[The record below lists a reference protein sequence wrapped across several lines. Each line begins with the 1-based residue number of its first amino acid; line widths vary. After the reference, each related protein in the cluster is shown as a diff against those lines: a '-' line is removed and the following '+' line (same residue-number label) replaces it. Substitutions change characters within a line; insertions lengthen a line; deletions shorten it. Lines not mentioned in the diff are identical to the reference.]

1 MNLYSRKQ
9 KWKYVLALIALIIVA
24 GTIWYASYIAAE
36 VQLEERQKIKLW
48 SQAIKKK
55 ADLVKLTNQS
65 FSALSEKETENV
77 ELWASATISIGKE
90 NSDYEFAFGIIE
102 KNVDTLYRKDNIPL
116 LLTDENSFFLSSVN
130 MPEITIY
137 EKQEQEIKARVNEFS
152 KQALA
157 GFSGA
162 EELLNNE
169 TKKLEGV
176 QFQKDTFISNRIISW
191 GKKNEPIEIEFA
203 KNKSQKVY
211 YDYSREFYDLQK
223 KRDSLVKS
231 FNYDLISNSAMVP
244 VVFVD
249 AETNDIIATNISES
263 QLSERIEQMKYE
275 NTPISIDLGD
285 ARKGIIYFQESLTLK
300 QLRYFPY
307 IMLAV
312 IAAFLLVAYLL
323 FSTFR
328 RAEQN
333 QVWVGMAK
341 ETAHQLG
348 TPLSSLM
355 ALNEILKEQGVKE
368 EAIVEMN
375 KDIHRL
381 ETITER
387 FSKIGSDAVLK
398 NEEVI
403 DVIRQNLNYLKSR
416 ISKKIRI
423 EVITTKKEVKTMLNK
438 PLFEWVIENLTK
450 NAVDA
455 MQGEGDLTFTIG
467 NDNNQVFID
476 VSDTGKGIS
485 GNNTKAVFEPGYTT
499 KTRGW
504 GLGLS
509 LAKRIIEDH
518 HKGKIYIKETELN
531 KGTTFRILLPSS
543 NIS

>member
-9 KWKYVLALIALIIVA
+9 KWKYALAFIALIIVA
-24 GTIWYASYIAAE
+24 GTIWYASYIASK

-77 ELWASATISIGKE
+77 ELWASATLSIGKE

-102 KNVDTLYRKDNIPL
+102 KNVDTTFRKDNIPL
-116 LLTDENSFFLSSVN
+116 LLTDENSSYLSAVN
-130 MPEITIY
+130 ISEINEY
-137 EKQEQEIKARVNEFS
+137 EKKEKALNKKVDEFS
-152 KQALA
+152 KQADA

-162 EELLNNE
+162 NELLAIE
-169 TKKLEGV
+169 LKKLETIK
-176 QFQKDTFISNRIISW
+176 FQKDSFVNNCISSW
-191 GKKNEPIEIEFA
+191 GERNEPIEIAFA

-211 YDYSREFYDLQK
+211 YDYSKAFYELQR

-231 FNYDLISNSAMVP
+231 FEQDLTSNSAMVP
-244 VVFVD
+244 VVFAD
-249 AETNDIIATNISES
+249 AETEEIIATNVSKGLISK
-263 QLSERIEQMKYE
+263 RIKQMKYE
-275 NTPISIDLGD
+275 NEPINIDLGD
-285 ARKGIIYFQESLTLK
+285 GRIGIIYFQESLTLK
-300 QLRYFPY
+300 QLRFFPY
-307 IMLAV
+307 IMLGV

-355 ALNEILKEQGVKE
+355 ALQEILKAQGVQE
-368 EAIVEMN
+368 DAIAEMN

-387 FSKIGSDAVLK
+387 FSKIGSDTLLTE
-398 NEEVI
+398 EEVNN
-403 DVIRQNLNYLKSR
+403 VIIQNINYLKTR
-416 ISKKIRI
+416 ISKKVDI
-423 EVITTKKEVKTMLNK
+423 EILNQYNELKVKLNK
-438 PLFEWVIENLTK
+438 ALFDWVIENLTK
-450 NAVDA
+450 NAVDS
-455 MQGEGDLTFTIG
+455 MQGEGKLIISTGIE
-467 NDNNQVFID
+467 NEQVYID
-476 VSDTGKGIS
+476 ISDTGKGIS
-485 GNNTKAVFEPGYTT
+485 SNNTKAVFEPGFTT
-499 KTRGW
+499 KQRGW

-518 HKGKIYIKETELN
+518 HNGKIFIKDTELN
-531 KGTTFRILLPSS
+531 KGTTFRITLPT
-543 NIS
+543 

>member
-24 GTIWYASYIAAE
+24 GTIWYASYIASE

-130 MPEITIY
+130 MPEITVY
-137 EKQEQEIKARVNEFS
+137 EKKEKEIKARVNEFS

-169 TKKLEGV
+169 VKKLEGV

-249 AETNDIIATNISES
+249 AETNDIIATNIPEA
-263 QLSERIEQMKYE
+263 QLSKRIEQMKYE

-355 ALNEILKEQGVKE
+355 ALNEILKEQGVNE
-368 EAIVEMN
+368 AAIVEMN

-423 EVITTKKEVKTMLNK
+423 EVIATKKEVKTMLNK

-450 NAVDA
+450 NAVDT

-467 NDNNQVFID
+467 NDNDQVFID

>member
-9 KWKYVLALIALIIVA
+9 KWKYALAFIALIIVA
-24 GTIWYASYIAAE
+24 GTIWYASYIASK

-77 ELWASATISIGKE
+77 ELWASATLSIGKE

-102 KNVDTLYRKDNIPL
+102 KNVDTTYRKDNIPL
-116 LLTDENSFFLSSVN
+116 LLTDENSSYLSAVN
-130 MPEITIY
+130 ISEINEY
-137 EKQEQEIKARVNEFS
+137 EKKEKALNEKVDEFS
-152 KQALA
+152 KQADA

-162 EELLNNE
+162 NELLAIE
-169 TKKLEGV
+169 LKQLEKIK
-176 QFQKDTFISNRIISW
+176 FQKDSFVNNCISSW
-191 GKKNEPIEIEFA
+191 GERNEPIEIAFA

-211 YDYSREFYDLQK
+211 YDYSKAFYELQR

-231 FNYDLISNSAMVP
+231 FEQDLTSNSAMVP
-244 VVFVD
+244 VVFAD
-249 AETNDIIATNISES
+249 AETEEIIATNVSKGLISK
-263 QLSERIEQMKYE
+263 RIKQMKYE
-275 NTPISIDLGD
+275 NEPINIDLGD
-285 ARKGIIYFQESLTLK
+285 GRIGIIYFQESLTLK
-300 QLRYFPY
+300 QLRFFPY
-307 IMLAV
+307 IMLGV

-355 ALNEILKEQGVKE
+355 ALQEILKAQGVQE
-368 EAIVEMN
+368 DAIAEMN

-387 FSKIGSDAVLK
+387 FSKIGSDTLLTE
-398 NEEVI
+398 EEVNN
-403 DVIRQNLNYLKSR
+403 VIIQNINYLKTR
-416 ISKKIRI
+416 ISKKVDI
-423 EVITTKKEVKTMLNK
+423 EILNQYNELKVKLNK
-438 PLFEWVIENLTK
+438 ALFDWVIENLTK
-450 NAVDA
+450 NAVDS
-455 MQGEGDLTFTIG
+455 MQGEGKLIITTGIE
-467 NDNNQVFID
+467 NEQVYID
-476 VSDTGKGIS
+476 ISDTGKGIS
-485 GNNTKAVFEPGYTT
+485 SNNTKAVFEPGFTT
-499 KTRGW
+499 KQRGW

-518 HKGKIYIKETELN
+518 HNGKIFIKDTELN
-531 KGTTFRILLPSS
+531 KGTTFRITLPT
-543 NIS
+543 

>member
-137 EKQEQEIKARVNEFS
+137 EKQEQEIKTRVNEFS

-416 ISKKIRI
+416 ISKKIKI
-423 EVITTKKEVKTMLNK
+423 EVIATKTEVKTMLNK

>member
-9 KWKYVLALIALIIVA
+9 KWKYALAFIALIIVA
-24 GTIWYASYIAAE
+24 GTIWYASYIASK

-77 ELWASATISIGKE
+77 ELWASATLSIGKE

-102 KNVDTLYRKDNIPL
+102 KNVDTTYRKDNIPL
-116 LLTDENSFFLSSVN
+116 LLTDENSSYLSAVN
-130 MPEITIY
+130 ISEINEY
-137 EKQEQEIKARVNEFS
+137 EKKEKALNKKVDEFS
-152 KQALA
+152 KQADA

-162 EELLNNE
+162 NELLAIE
-169 TKKLEGV
+169 LKKLKTIK
-176 QFQKDTFISNRIISW
+176 FQKDSFVNNCISSW
-191 GKKNEPIEIEFA
+191 GERNEPIEIAFA

-211 YDYSREFYDLQK
+211 YDYSKAFYDLQR

-231 FNYDLISNSAMVP
+231 FEQDLTSNSAMVP
-244 VVFVD
+244 VVFAD
-249 AETNDIIATNISES
+249 AETEEIIATNVSKGLISK
-263 QLSERIEQMKYE
+263 RIKQMKYE
-275 NTPISIDLGD
+275 NEPINIDLGD
-285 ARKGIIYFQESLTLK
+285 GRIGIIYFQESLTLK
-300 QLRYFPY
+300 QLRFFPY
-307 IMLAV
+307 IMLGV

-355 ALNEILKEQGVKE
+355 ALQEILKAQGVQE
-368 EAIVEMN
+368 DAIAEMN

-387 FSKIGSDAVLK
+387 FSKIGSDTLLTE
-398 NEEVI
+398 EEVNN
-403 DVIRQNLNYLKSR
+403 VIIQNINYLKTR
-416 ISKKIRI
+416 ISKKVDI
-423 EVITTKKEVKTMLNK
+423 EILNQHNELKVKLNK
-438 PLFEWVIENLTK
+438 ALFDWVIENLTK
-450 NAVDA
+450 NAVDS
-455 MQGEGDLTFTIG
+455 MQGEGKLIISTGIE
-467 NDNNQVFID
+467 NDQVFID
-476 VSDTGKGIS
+476 ISDTGKGIS
-485 GNNTKAVFEPGYTT
+485 SNNTKAVFEPGFTT
-499 KTRGW
+499 KQRGW

-518 HKGKIYIKETELN
+518 HNGKIFIKDTELN
-531 KGTTFRILLPSS
+531 KGTTFRITLPT
-543 NIS
+543 

>member
-9 KWKYVLALIALIIVA
+9 KWKYVLALIALIIVT
-24 GTIWYASYIAAE
+24 GTIWYASYIASE

-130 MPEITIY
+130 MPEITVY

-152 KQALA
+152 NQALA

-249 AETNDIIATNISES
+249 AETNDIIATNIPEA
-263 QLSERIEQMKYE
+263 QLSKRIEQMKYE
-275 NTPISIDLGD
+275 NTPISIDLGN

-312 IAAFLLVAYLL
+312 IAAFLFVAYLL

-387 FSKIGSDAVLK
+387 FSKIGSDAVLE

-416 ISKKIRI
+416 ISKKIKI
-423 EVITTKKEVKTMLNK
+423 EVIATKKEVKTMLNK

-467 NDNNQVFID
+467 NDNDQVFID

>member
-9 KWKYVLALIALIIVA
+9 KWKYALAFIALIIVA
-24 GTIWYASYIAAE
+24 GTIWYASYIASK

-77 ELWASATISIGKE
+77 ELWASATLSIGKE

-102 KNVDTLYRKDNIPL
+102 KNVDTTYRKDNIPL
-116 LLTDENSFFLSSVN
+116 LLTDENSSYLSAVN
-130 MPEITIY
+130 ISEINEY
-137 EKQEQEIKARVNEFS
+137 EKKEKALNEKVDEFS
-152 KQALA
+152 KQADA

-162 EELLNNE
+162 NELLAIE
-169 TKKLEGV
+169 LKQLEKIK
-176 QFQKDTFISNRIISW
+176 FQKDSFVNNCISSW
-191 GKKNEPIEIEFA
+191 GERNEPIEIAFA

-211 YDYSREFYDLQK
+211 YDYSKAFYELQR

-231 FNYDLISNSAMVP
+231 FEQDLTSNSAMVP
-244 VVFVD
+244 VVFAD
-249 AETNDIIATNISES
+249 AETEEIIATNVSKGLISK
-263 QLSERIEQMKYE
+263 RIKQMKYE
-275 NTPISIDLGD
+275 NEPINIDLGD
-285 ARKGIIYFQESLTLK
+285 GRIGIIYFQESLTLK
-300 QLRYFPY
+300 QLRFFPY
-307 IMLAV
+307 IMLGV

-355 ALNEILKEQGVKE
+355 ALQEILKAQGVQE
-368 EAIVEMN
+368 DAIAEMN

-387 FSKIGSDAVLK
+387 FSKIGSDTLLTE
-398 NEEVI
+398 EEVNN
-403 DVIRQNLNYLKSR
+403 VIIQNINYLKTR
-416 ISKKIRI
+416 ISKKVDI
-423 EVITTKKEVKTMLNK
+423 EILNQYNELKVKLNK
-438 PLFEWVIENLTK
+438 ALFDWVIENLTK
-450 NAVDA
+450 NAVDS
-455 MQGEGDLTFTIG
+455 MQGEGKLIITTGIE
-467 NDNNQVFID
+467 NEQVYID
-476 VSDTGKGIS
+476 ISDTGKGIS
-485 GNNTKAVFEPGYTT
+485 SNNTKAVFEPGFTT
-499 KTRGW
+499 KQRGW

-518 HKGKIYIKETELN
+518 HNGKI
-531 KGTTFRILLPSS
+531 
-543 NIS
+543 

>member
-24 GTIWYASYIAAE
+24 GTIWYASYIASE

-130 MPEITIY
+130 MPEITVY

-152 KQALA
+152 NQALA

-249 AETNDIIATNISES
+249 AETNDIIATNIPEA
-263 QLSERIEQMKYE
+263 QLSKRIEQMKYE

-312 IAAFLLVAYLL
+312 IAAFLFVAYLL

-387 FSKIGSDAVLK
+387 FSKIGSDAVLE

-416 ISKKIRI
+416 ISKKIKI
-423 EVITTKKEVKTMLNK
+423 EVIATKKEVKTMLNK

-467 NDNNQVFID
+467 NDNDQVFID

>member
-24 GTIWYASYIAAE
+24 GTIWYASYIASE

-55 ADLVKLTNQS
+55 AALVKLTNQS

-130 MPEITIY
+130 MPEITVY

-152 KQALA
+152 NQALA

-249 AETNDIIATNISES
+249 AETNDIIATNIPEA
-263 QLSERIEQMKYE
+263 QLSKRIEQMKYE

-387 FSKIGSDAVLK
+387 FSKIGSDAVLE

-416 ISKKIRI
+416 ISKKIKI
-423 EVITTKKEVKTMLNK
+423 EVIATKKEVKTMLNK

-467 NDNNQVFID
+467 NDNDQVFID

>member
-9 KWKYVLALIALIIVA
+9 KWKYALAFTALIIVA
-24 GTIWYASYIAAE
+24 GTIWYASYIASK

-77 ELWASATISIGKE
+77 ELWASATLSIGKE

-102 KNVDTLYRKDNIPL
+102 KNVDTTYRKDNIPL
-116 LLTDENSFFLSSVN
+116 LLTDENSSYLSAVN
-130 MPEITIY
+130 ISEINEY
-137 EKQEQEIKARVNEFS
+137 EKKEKALNKKVDEFS
-152 KQALA
+152 KQADA

-162 EELLNNE
+162 NELLAIE
-169 TKKLEGV
+169 LKKLETIK
-176 QFQKDTFISNRIISW
+176 FQKDSFVNNCISSW
-191 GKKNEPIEIEFA
+191 GERNEPIEIAFA

-211 YDYSREFYDLQK
+211 YDYSKAFYELQR

-231 FNYDLISNSAMVP
+231 FEQDLTSNSAMVP
-244 VVFVD
+244 VVFAD
-249 AETNDIIATNISES
+249 AETEEIIATNVSKGLISK
-263 QLSERIEQMKYE
+263 RIKQMKYE
-275 NTPISIDLGD
+275 NEPINIDLGD
-285 ARKGIIYFQESLTLK
+285 GRIGIIYFQESLTLK
-300 QLRYFPY
+300 QLRFFPY
-307 IMLAV
+307 IMLGV

-355 ALNEILKEQGVKE
+355 ALQEILKAQGVQE
-368 EAIVEMN
+368 DAIAEMN

-387 FSKIGSDAVLK
+387 FSKIGSDTLLTE
-398 NEEVI
+398 EEVNN
-403 DVIRQNLNYLKSR
+403 VIIQNINYLKTR
-416 ISKKIRI
+416 ISKKVDI
-423 EVITTKKEVKTMLNK
+423 EILNQHNELKVKLNK
-438 PLFEWVIENLTK
+438 ALFDWVIENLTK
-450 NAVDA
+450 NAVDS
-455 MQGEGDLTFTIG
+455 MQGEGKLIISTGIE
-467 NDNNQVFID
+467 NDQVFID
-476 VSDTGKGIS
+476 ISDTGKGIS
-485 GNNTKAVFEPGYTT
+485 SNNTKAVFEPGFTT
-499 KTRGW
+499 KQRGW

-518 HKGKIYIKETELN
+518 HNGKIFIKDTELN
-531 KGTTFRILLPSS
+531 KGTTFRITLPT
-543 NIS
+543 

>member
-416 ISKKIRI
+416 ISKKIKI
-423 EVITTKKEVKTMLNK
+423 EVIATKTEVKTMLNK

>member
-24 GTIWYASYIAAE
+24 GTIWYASYIASE

-130 MPEITIY
+130 MPEITVY

-152 KQALA
+152 NQALA
-157 GFSGA
+157 GFDGA

-249 AETNDIIATNISES
+249 AETNDIIATNIPEA
-263 QLSERIEQMKYE
+263 QLSKRIEQMKYE

-355 ALNEILKEQGVKE
+355 ALHEILKEQGVKE

-403 DVIRQNLNYLKSR
+403 NVIRQNLNYLKSR

-423 EVITTKKEVKTMLNK
+423 EVIATKKEVKTMLNK

-467 NDNNQVFID
+467 NDNDQVFID

>member
-24 GTIWYASYIAAE
+24 GTIWYASYIASE

-130 MPEITIY
+130 MPEITVY

-152 KQALA
+152 NQALA

-223 KRDSLVKS
+223 KRDSLVQS

-249 AETNDIIATNISES
+249 AETNDIIATNIPEA
-263 QLSERIEQMKYE
+263 QLSKRIEQMKYE

-355 ALNEILKEQGVKE
+355 ALHEILKEQGVKE
-368 EAIVEMN
+368 EAIVEMS

-403 DVIRQNLNYLKSR
+403 NVIRQNLSYLKSR

-423 EVITTKKEVKTMLNK
+423 EVIATKKEVKTMLNK

-467 NDNNQVFID
+467 NDNDQVFID

>member
-24 GTIWYASYIAAE
+24 GTIWYASYIASE

-55 ADLVKLTNQS
+55 AALVKLTNQS
-65 FSALSEKETENV
+65 FSALSIKETENV

-130 MPEITIY
+130 MPEITVY

-152 KQALA
+152 NQALA

-249 AETNDIIATNISES
+249 AETNDIIATNIPEA
-263 QLSERIEQMKYE
+263 QLSKRIEQMKYE

-387 FSKIGSDAVLK
+387 FSKIGSDAVLE

-416 ISKKIRI
+416 ISKKIKI
-423 EVITTKKEVKTMLNK
+423 EVIATKKEVKTMLNK

-467 NDNNQVFID
+467 NDNDQVFID

>member
-9 KWKYVLALIALIIVA
+9 KWKYALAFIALIIVA
-24 GTIWYASYIAAE
+24 GTIWYASYIASK

-77 ELWASATISIGKE
+77 ELWASATLSIGKE

-102 KNVDTLYRKDNIPL
+102 KNVDTTYRKDNIPL
-116 LLTDENSFFLSSVN
+116 LLTDENSSYLSAVN
-130 MPEITIY
+130 ISEINEY
-137 EKQEQEIKARVNEFS
+137 EKKEKALNKKVDEFS
-152 KQALA
+152 KQADA

-162 EELLNNE
+162 NELLAIELKQLE
-169 TKKLEGV
+169 TIK
-176 QFQKDTFISNRIISW
+176 FQKDSFVNNCISSW
-191 GKKNEPIEIEFA
+191 GERNEPIEIAFA

-211 YDYSREFYDLQK
+211 YDYSKAFYELQR

-231 FNYDLISNSAMVP
+231 FEQDLTSNSAMVP
-244 VVFVD
+244 VVFAD
-249 AETNDIIATNISES
+249 AETEEIIATNVSKGLISK
-263 QLSERIEQMKYE
+263 RIKQMKYE
-275 NTPISIDLGD
+275 NEPINIDLGD
-285 ARKGIIYFQESLTLK
+285 GRIGIIYFQESLTLK
-300 QLRYFPY
+300 QLRFFPY
-307 IMLAV
+307 IMLGV

-355 ALNEILKEQGVKE
+355 ALQEILKAQGVQE
-368 EAIVEMN
+368 DAIAEMN

-387 FSKIGSDAVLK
+387 FSKIGSDTLLTE
-398 NEEVI
+398 EEVNN
-403 DVIRQNLNYLKSR
+403 VIIQNINYLKTR
-416 ISKKIRI
+416 ISKKVDI
-423 EVITTKKEVKTMLNK
+423 EILNQYNELKVKLNK
-438 PLFEWVIENLTK
+438 ALFDWVIENLTK
-450 NAVDA
+450 NAVDS
-455 MQGEGDLTFTIG
+455 MQGEGKLIISTGIE
-467 NDNNQVFID
+467 NDQVFID
-476 VSDTGKGIS
+476 ISDTGKGIS
-485 GNNTKAVFEPGYTT
+485 SNNTKAVFEPGFTT
-499 KTRGW
+499 KQRGW

-518 HKGKIYIKETELN
+518 HNGKIFIKDTELN
-531 KGTTFRILLPSS
+531 KGTTFRITLPT
-543 NIS
+543 